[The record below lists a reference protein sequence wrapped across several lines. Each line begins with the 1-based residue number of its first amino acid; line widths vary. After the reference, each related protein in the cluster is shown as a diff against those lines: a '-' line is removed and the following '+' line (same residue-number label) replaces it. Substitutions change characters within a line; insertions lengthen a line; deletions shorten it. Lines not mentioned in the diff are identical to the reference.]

1 MGLMDLVGFGWSNDL
16 LVQDRN
22 DTPCAWPNSREALGL
37 RGNVGNCRR
46 NPALKTRLI
55 WKNKIMFMEVRY
67 IVHGGTVHYIYIYT
81 LYISNQPISLSICLK
96 WYGYSGWHFCC
107 HPPPKIV
114 IICAHVKLRIM
125 FAKFRDENFP
135 RFLGT
140 STGFLGP

>member
-55 WKNKIMFMEVRY
+55 WKNKIIFMEVRY
-67 IVHGGTVHYIYIYT
+67 IVHGGTVHTYIYIYILCT
-81 LYISNQPISLSICLK
+81 YQINQSVYLSVS
-96 WYGYSGWHFCC
+96 SGTGILVGIFVAIP
-107 HPPPKIV
+107 HP
-114 IICAHVKLRIM
+114 KL
-125 FAKFRDENFP
+125 
-135 RFLGT
+135 
-140 STGFLGP
+140 